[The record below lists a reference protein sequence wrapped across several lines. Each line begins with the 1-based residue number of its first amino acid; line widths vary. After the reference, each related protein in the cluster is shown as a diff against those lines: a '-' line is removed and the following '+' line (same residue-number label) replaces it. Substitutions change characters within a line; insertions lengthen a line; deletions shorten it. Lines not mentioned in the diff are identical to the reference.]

1 VKLIGLGA
9 RARAPSACPLPRAA
23 GAPARRPRVRARSG
37 SPAAAAVYLLGF
49 RRLLC
54 ALPLALARRCRGAR
68 GRAVVP
74 TTSSQT
80 AVISRY
86 Q

>member
-1 VKLIGLGA
+1 MKLIGLGA

-37 SPAAAAVYLLGF
+37 SPAAAAVYLGF